1 MGAGILLR
9 CPTNVL
15 GDNAPSSLVDRCHSL
30 PNSNIFFTYRQ
41 EQNCCFPVLEF
52 SLSSM
57 ANSDLSN
64 CSVRLS
70 SQPRHCEPVRR
81 LVWQSVLLFGKAGV
95 IATFLGDADCHVASL
110 LAMTWKFVRYR
121 VNFKQFD
128 KSEFDRRRNGTCAP
142 AGAMQAS
149 NRRRRLLASRRAV
162 PKRSNKYR
170 PAGHEESAA
179 TRR

>member
-128 KSEFDRRRNGTCAP
+128 KSEFTVTLFPLSTSHATIIPYLSGKNLP
-142 AGAMQAS
+142 LFSQ
-149 NRRRRLLASRRAV
+149 SRENLMIF
-162 PKRSNKYR
+162 P
-170 PAGHEESAA
+170 
-179 TRR
+179 